1 MFVPQQTSRGSTPPR
16 TKKELSSSPKRNHSQ
31 QNTDEWTVVL
41 LNRAGSPPETVKKAV
56 PPTMQLHGFKDEIV
70 ISHLLEK
77 FRIGFAGKFSRGTDA
92 PTMRAILTT
101 GKGQSNAYLSGL
113 GLAEAFFG
121 RTQKVKDLIFHSAEL
136 YGRALRNLRDDLQL
150 TDKSIAQE
158 RAYMNIWNCVFLGLY
173 ELVTSTN
180 ASNWLQHTR
189 GVAVLVSYK

>member
-1 MFVPQQTSRGSTPPR
+1 
-16 TKKELSSSPKRNHSQ
+16 
-31 QNTDEWTVVL
+31 
-41 LNRAGSPPETVKKAV
+41 
-56 PPTMQLHGFKDEIV
+56 MQLHGFKDEIV

-121 RTQKVKDLIFHSAEL
+121 RTQKVNDLVFHSAEL

-150 TDKSIAQE
+150 TDKSLAQE

-189 GVAVLVSYK
+189 GVAALVSYK